1 MSESREHIRNR
12 MLHHAARIWGYPE
25 TEDTSSFDPLV
36 NLLMSVNAAELE
48 RLSNEIH
55 HSRTRV
61 MDRIMQLLAPDVLT
75 GPHQASAI
83 LNANSLDDTA
93 VLSPRE
99 QFFITQPLAMGQE
112 ANANID
118 VYFTPVD
125 AFFINACSVK
135 YMAAGNKFFRYTSDS
150 ITRELMA
157 VGNEQQFLPNATL
170 WVALDNPRVSLK
182 NTQFYFQYR
191 SEIHKDI
198 FYNQLKNTRWTIDD
212 TPASTRKGYNRLP
225 DTNADW
231 YAQQIINQQAS
242 VSDKFMKLVKQQY
255 EHYFISVTDSPG
267 GMMNRESKTPDQ
279 LKEVFG
285 PAVNSLNNE
294 KLRWIKIIFPENI
307 TGAMLEEVSVFA
319 NAFPV
324 VNRRLHEMS
333 YRLQEMMNVI
343 PLLSEEN
350 QFFDIDAIT
359 DDSGRKL
366 HVREQEEIEKSGLSI
381 VMRNGGAGRFDE
393 RDAQMVI
400 ENLVQLLRDES
411 AAFSNIGKD
420 LVAQEVKNLQ
430 QSITKIEQLV
440 GAGTSGNATSFTP
453 YLMVRNNKQSDSRFL
468 YISYWSTNGATAN
481 GVRAG
486 TRLQSYRTSSVKAS
500 SAFLLTP
507 TLGGKNRLSQTD
519 SVVAYKYALL
529 SKDRVMSK
537 EDIKLYCQLALGN
550 MVRDVSIAKGFM
562 ISAENTSGFKKTID
576 VTITIDRKS
585 YDEAKDNGELINWE
599 KDIALQLDERSMAF
613 IPFRVFVKSIIN
625 NSIAV

>member
-1 MSESREHIRNR
+1 

-25 TEDTSSFDPLV
+25 TEDTASFDPLV

-99 QFFITQPLAMGQE
+99 QFFVTQPLAMGQD
-112 ANANID
+112 ANSNID

-170 WVALDNPRVSLK
+170 WVALDNPQVSLN

-212 TPASTRKGYNRLP
+212 TPASTRKGYNRLQ

-231 YAQQIINQQAS
+231 YAQQIINQQTS
-242 VSDKFMKLVKQQY
+242 ISDKFMKLVKQQH
-255 EHYFISVTDSPG
+255 EHYFVSITESPG
-267 GMMNRESKTPDQ
+267 RMMNRDSKIPDQ
-279 LKEVFG
+279 LKEAFG
-285 PAVNSLNNE
+285 PAVNSLANE
-294 KLRWIKIIFPENI
+294 KLRWIKIVFPENI

-359 DDSGRKL
+359 DDNGRQI
-366 HVREQEEIEKSGLSI
+366 HIREQEEIEKTGLSI

-440 GAGTSGNATSFTP
+440 GAGASGNSTSFTP

-486 TRLQSYRTSSVKAS
+486 TKLQSYRTSSVKAS

-507 TLGGKNRLSQTD
+507 TQGGKNRLSQTD
-519 SVVAYKYALL
+519 SIVAYKYALL

-537 EDIKLYCQLALGN
+537 EDIRLYCQLALGG

-585 YDEAKDNGELINWE
+585 YDEAKDNGELTNWE
-599 KDIALQLDERSMAF
+599 KDIAMQLDERSMAF

>member
-61 MDRIMQLLAPDVLT
+61 MERIMQLLAPDVLT
-75 GPHQASAI
+75 GPKQASAI

-93 VLSPRE
+93 MLSPQE
-99 QFFITQPLAMGQE
+99 QFFVTQPLAIGHE
-112 ANANID
+112 GNANVDI
-118 VYFTPVD
+118 YFTPAD
-125 AFFINACSVK
+125 AFFVNACSVK
-135 YMAAGNKFFRYTSDS
+135 YLAAGNKFFRYTSDS
-150 ITRELMA
+150 ITKELVAM
-157 VGNEQQFLPNATL
+157 GNEQQFLPNATL
-170 WVALDNPRVSLK
+170 WIALDHPHVNLS

-198 FYNQLKNTRWTIDD
+198 FYNQLKNTQWTIDGH
-212 TPASTRKGYNRLP
+212 AAVTRKGYNRLP
-225 DTNADW
+225 DDNADW
-231 YAQQIINQQAS
+231 YAQQIIHQQAS
-242 VSDKFMKLVKQQY
+242 ISDKFMKLVKQQY
-255 EHYFISVTDSPG
+255 ENYFISVVEAPG
-267 GMMNRESKTPDQ
+267 RMMSQDTKTPDQ
-279 LKEVFG
+279 LREVFG
-285 PAVNSLNNE
+285 AAINNLDSE
-294 KLRWIKIIFPENI
+294 KLKWIRIVFPENI

-324 VNRRLHEMS
+324 VNRRLHEVS

-350 QFFDIDAIT
+350 QFFDIDTIT
-359 DDSGRKL
+359 DENGRQL
-366 HVREQEEIEKSGLSI
+366 HVREQEEVENTGLSI

-420 LVAQEVKNLQ
+420 LIAQEVKNLQ

-440 GAGTSGNATSFTP
+440 GAGTKGNSTSFTP

-468 YISYWSTNGATAN
+468 YISYWSTNGAAAN

-507 TLGGKNRLSQTD
+507 TQGGKNRLSQTD

-529 SKDRVMSK
+529 TKDRVMSK
-537 EDIKLYCQLALGN
+537 EDIKLYCQLTLGN
-550 MVRDVSIAKGFM
+550 MVREVSITKGFM

-576 VTITIDRKS
+576 VTIAIDRKS
-585 YDEAKDNGELINWE
+585 YEDAKDSGELANWE
-599 KDIALQLDERSMAF
+599 KDIAMQLDERSMAF
-613 IPFRVFVKSIIN
+613 IPFRVFIKTTMS

>member
-1 MSESREHIRNR
+1 MTESREHIRNR

-61 MDRIMQLLAPDVLT
+61 MERIMQLLAPDVLT
-75 GPHQASAI
+75 GPQQASAI
-83 LNANSLDDTA
+83 LNANSVDDAA

-99 QFFITQPLAMGQE
+99 QFFVTQPLTTGQE
-112 ANANID
+112 GSANID
-118 VYFTPVD
+118 IYFTPAD
-125 AFFINACSVK
+125 AFFVNACSVK
-135 YMAAGNKFFRYTSDS
+135 YLAAGNKFFRYTSDS
-150 ITRELMA
+150 ITKELVA
-157 VGNEQQFLPNATL
+157 LGAEQQLLPNATL
-170 WVALDNPRVSLK
+170 WIALDHPHVNLN

-198 FYNQLKNTRWTIDD
+198 FYNQLKNTQWTIDGK
-212 TPASTRKGYNRLP
+212 PAITRKGYNRLP
-225 DTNADW
+225 ESSADW
-231 YAQQIINQQAS
+231 YAQQIIHQQAS

-255 EHYFISVTDSPG
+255 ESHFISLLEAPG
-267 GMMNRESKTPDQ
+267 RMINKYAQTPDE
-279 LKEVFG
+279 LKEAFG
-285 PAVNSLNNE
+285 NAIDSLDNE
-294 KLRWIKIIFPENI
+294 KLRWVRIVFPENI

-343 PLLSEEN
+343 PLLSEDN

-359 DDSGRKL
+359 DENGKKL
-366 HVREQEEIEKSGLSI
+366 HVREQEGVEKSGLSI

-411 AAFSNIGKD
+411 AAFSSIGKD
-420 LVAQEVKNLQ
+420 LIAQEVKNLQ

-440 GAGTSGNATSFTP
+440 GAGTKGNPASFTP

-468 YISYWSTNGATAN
+468 YIAYWSTNGAAAN

-529 SKDRVMSK
+529 TKDRVMSK
-537 EDIKLYCQLALGN
+537 EDIKLYCRLTLGN
-550 MVRDVSIAKGFM
+550 RVREVSIAKGFM
-562 ISAENTSGFKKTID
+562 ISAENNSGFKKTID
-576 VTITIDRKS
+576 VTIAVDRKS
-585 YDEAKDNGELINWE
+585 YEEARENGELVTWE
-599 KDIALQLDERSMAF
+599 RDIALQLDERSMAF
-613 IPFRVFVKSIIN
+613 IPFRVFIKSATS